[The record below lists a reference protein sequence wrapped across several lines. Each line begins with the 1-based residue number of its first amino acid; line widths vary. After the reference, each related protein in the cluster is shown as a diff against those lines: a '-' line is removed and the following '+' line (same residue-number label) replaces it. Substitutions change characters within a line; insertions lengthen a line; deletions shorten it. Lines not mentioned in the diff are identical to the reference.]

1 MSHSKAIRTSIHEA
15 SLANTNSKTT
25 AQNQTGG
32 GSKSATQVPLTRSG
46 GVGKNSANYWLG
58 RIYRPVNGLGAES
71 PHYMMRLKFKGH
83 RVAFGLGTGNKNAA
97 AAKAA
102 SIYNDILTL
111 GVEETL
117 AKHRPKAPA
126 KPDRV
131 ATIGEWITEAEKVS
145 EASKTTLTAYARA
158 LRKIAGDII
167 NNSLLDAAA
176 KKRLGVIGHE
186 LASDKTTEEQ
196 KAALRAEA
204 GRIINSAKGKTGRG
218 SEKTRSS
225 KAKAEA
231 EADFRGSKRFG
242 PRSGGA
248 QGFRTIVDEASLGIF
263 TPRAIQDWRIA
274 YVGDDSNPAG
284 QSSRKTS
291 CNSTIRQA
299 MSLFSPRFVYLL
311 CHEDNGIGL
320 HLPDPQPF
328 YVHPTL
334 RNSKRGSKHP
344 LFYEEAATEYRSR
357 IDPRDLLQKAEAQLG
372 EKDTPAFLAMLL
384 AIAAGLRRHEID
396 SLRWGQIDFRKGEVR
411 VERTATANLK
421 TQKSQADIPVDP
433 QTIALLRGF
442 FAKVQD
448 TDAYVIEGDGAT
460 DKKKWGQHYRA
471 DAAFARLI
479 AWLRANGVKARKP
492 IHELRKELGALI
504 TSRHGIYAAKRVLR
518 HSSVTT
524 TARYYADTK
533 ELPVVE
539 VGSWLN
545 NVIELPK
552 TEAEQAGE
560 KGKRALR

>member
-1 MSHSKAIRTSIHEA
+1 MSKQSPSQSSIHA
-15 SLANTNSKTT
+15 GSRANATPNKPEQTRTT
-25 AQNQTGG
+25 RNGKG
-32 GSKSATQVPLTRSG
+32 ATQVPLTRSG
-46 GVGKNSANYWLG
+46 GIGKNSANYWLG
-58 RIYRPVNGLGAES
+58 RIYKPVNGLGAES
-71 PHYMMRLKFKGH
+71 PHYMMRLKFKGD
-83 RVAFGLGTGNKNAA
+83 RVAFGLGTGNKTAA

-102 SIYNDILTL
+102 MIYNDLLTL
-111 GVEETL
+111 GVEETK
-117 AKHRPKAPA
+117 AKHRPKTPA
-126 KPDRV
+126 KPDRI
-131 ATIGEWITEAEKVS
+131 ATIGEWLAEAEKVS
-145 EASKTTLTAYARA
+145 EANKTTFTAYARA
-158 LRKIAGDII
+158 LRKIAGDIV
-167 NNSLLDAAA
+167 NGLLDAAA
-176 KKRLGVIGHE
+176 KERLGRIGHE
-186 LASDKTTEEQ
+186 IVGEKTTEEQ
-196 KAALRAEA
+196 KASLRAEA
-204 GRIINSAKGKTGRG
+204 GDIINSGKGNAGRTTAKKR
-218 SEKTRSS
+218 S
-225 KAKAEA
+225 KAKA
-231 EADFRGSKRFG
+231 DFRSSERFG

-248 QGFRTIVDEASLGIF
+248 QGFRAIVDEASLGIF

-274 YVGDDSNPAG
+274 YVGDDSNPAA

-299 MSLFSPRFVYLL
+299 MSLFSARFVYLL

-357 IDPRDLLQKAEAQLG
+357 IDPRELLQKAEAQLG
-372 EKDTPAFLAMLL
+372 EKDAPAFLAMLL
-384 AIAAGLRRHEID
+384 AIAAGLRRNEID
-396 SLRWGQIDFRKGEVR
+396 SLRWGQIDFRKSEVR
-411 VERTATANLK
+411 VERTATANIK

-442 FAKVQD
+442 FAKVKD
-448 TDAYVIEGDGAT
+448 PDAYVIEGDGAT

-479 AWLRANGVKARKP
+479 AWLRASGVKARKP

-518 HSSVTT
+518 HASVTT

-533 ELPVVE
+533 ELPVVD

-552 TEAEQAGE
+552 QNDEQAGDDD
-560 KGKRALR
+560 KRATR